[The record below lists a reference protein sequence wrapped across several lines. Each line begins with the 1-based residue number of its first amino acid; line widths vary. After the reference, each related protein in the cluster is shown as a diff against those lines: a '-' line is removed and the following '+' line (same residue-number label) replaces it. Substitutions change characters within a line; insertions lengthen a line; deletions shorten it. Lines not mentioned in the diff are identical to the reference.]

1 MNASSRLSWLAILA
15 IAAASTSLPAQEQR
29 EVTQGPIVD
38 HHAHLKS
45 PAVARLFHVR
55 LPPIELPQELDRVLR
70 AFERH
75 WRSRDQAALAALF
88 AEDGIMQRGDAW
100 HRGRP
105 AIHIALLGAGGSDL
119 RLWAQAFAM
128 NDSLA
133 YVVGSYGHRTLAH
146 LSDLGRLHLSLR
158 RGQDGVW
165 RIAAAMLNNVNPPS
179 PADTATFPAQALVAQ
194 LDSAGMR
201 RAAVMSWAY
210 QFGAPHFEVSDEYS
224 KVRAENDWT
233 AREAARFPARL
244 VAFCSF
250 NPIESY
256 ALEELDRCM
265 QDSGFTGL
273 KLHFTTSFVD
283 LRNPQHVERLRHIF
297 RTANARGFPM
307 VVHMRTLDRTYGRR
321 DAEIFLR
328 DILAEAPDTP
338 VQIAHA
344 AGWGGYGTETDQALE
359 VFAEAFEAGDPR
371 TANLYFDLSGVVS
384 PARSDSE
391 KQLIVRRIRQ
401 IGVHRMLFAIDVA
414 DSAAQVRERWEHL
427 KLLPLE
433 DAELRTIA
441 GNVAPYMR

>member
-1 MNASSRLSWLAILA
+1 LRWLAILA
-15 IAAASTSLPAQEQR
+15 IATASTGLAAQER
-29 EVTQGPIVD
+29 PELTQGPIVD
-38 HHAHLKS
+38 HHTHLKS
-45 PAVARLFHVR
+45 PAIARLFHAR
-55 LPPIELPQELDRVLR
+55 LPPIELPGALDRVLR
-70 AFERH
+70 DFETH
-75 WRSRDQAALAALF
+75 WRSRDREALAGLF
-88 AEDGIMQRGDAW
+88 TEDGIMQWGDQW
-100 HRGRP
+100 RRGRP
-105 AIHIALLGAGGSDL
+105 SIHIALLEGTGSDL
-119 RLWAQAFAM
+119 RLWAHAFEM
-128 NDSLA
+128 HDSLG

-146 LSDLGRLHLSLR
+146 LSDLGRLHFSLR
-158 RGQDGVW
+158 KGQDGVW
-165 RIAAAMLNNVNPPS
+165 RLAAAVLNNVDPPS
-179 PADTATFPAQALVAQ
+179 PADTATFPAQALIAQ
-194 LDSAGMR
+194 LESAGMR

-210 QFGAPHFEVSDEYS
+210 QFGAPFFDVVDEYG

-265 QDSGFTGL
+265 RDPGFTGL

-338 VQIAHA
+338 VQLAHA

-401 IGVHRMLFAIDVA
+401 IGVDRMLFATDVA
-414 DSAAQVRERWEHL
+414 NSAAQVPEFWEHL
-427 KLLPLE
+427 KLLPLD

-441 GNVAPYMR
+441 GNVAPYLR